1 MPAHMISRAEKI
13 PRENNIVSLYENVFI
28 ARQDISTAQVDGLIE
43 TFEKIIADMG
53 GSVPKKESWGLRT
66 MAYKIKK
73 NRKGHYVLMNIDAPG
88 EAIQE
93 MERQM
98 HLHEDVLRY
107 LTTRVDELEE
117 GPSAVLRAK
126 ERGDDRGRRGSR
138 DDGPRRPS
146 RDAGPAPKKS
156 AAPEKSAAVDDA
168 KKEETPAEAVAAKDD
183 APAEDNTEKDSQKV
197 EGDAK

>member
-1 MPAHMISRAEKI
+1 M
-13 PRENNIVSLYENVFI
+13 SLYENVFI

-43 TFEKIIADMG
+43 IFEKVIADMG
-53 GSVPKKESWGLRT
+53 GSVPKKESWGLRS

-73 NRKGHYVLMNIDAPG
+73 NRKGHYVLMNIDAAG

-126 ERGDDRGRRGSR
+126 ERGDDRA
-138 DDGPRRPS
+138 RRPS
-146 RDAGPAPKKS
+146 RDDGDDRPRRSSPGVEAPVKAPVEEAPVKEAPVEE
-156 AAPEKSAAVDDA
+156 AAAA
-168 KKEETPAEAVAAKDD
+168 ETPATDD
-183 APAEDNTEKDSQKV
+183 AGTE

>member
-1 MPAHMISRAEKI
+1 
-13 PRENNIVSLYENVFI
+13 
-28 ARQDISTAQVDGLIE
+28 
-43 TFEKIIADMG
+43 
-53 GSVPKKESWGLRT
+53 
-66 MAYKIKK
+66 
-73 NRKGHYVLMNIDAPG
+73 MNIDAPG
-88 EAIQE
+88 TAIQE

-146 RDAGPAPKKS
+146 RDDGPG
-156 AAPEKSAAVDDA
+156 PEKSAA
-168 KKEETPAEAVAAKDD
+168 EATAAKED
-183 APAEDNTEKDSQKV
+183 APAEDNTEKDSQKD